1 MALGMVPINQTN
13 RPIPHPSQL
22 SPTNQSATSRPSLS
36 STPKPITNLASITS
50 INHKP
55 IADLASITIITPKP
69 ITNLA
74 SITIINPKPI
84 TRPRIHHKYQPQ
96 TNHRIYICSY
106 KTNTDIA
113 DLSDILGKCYQANQR
128 YPYFHQYRPRGNRAN
143 PYATPEALYRGVP
156 PWRR

>member
-55 IADLASITIITPKP
+55 IADLASITIITHKPIADLVSITIITPKP

-84 TRPRIHHKYQPQ
+84 TRPRIHHKYQP
-96 TNHRIYICSY
+96 
-106 KTNTDIA
+106 
-113 DLSDILGKCYQANQR
+113 
-128 YPYFHQYRPRGNRAN
+128 
-143 PYATPEALYRGVP
+143 
-156 PWRR
+156 